1 MNQETKSAVL
11 NTVCNSDLDELIL
24 EIMSLVKSGKITTLP
39 QTLDES
45 YSNLGAIMSVE
56 DINQIHNLLDAR
68 KYSAYEENVLNAIAQ
83 WNLRNTSSYL
93 KAIIGAICYTLHSS
107 RRLSP
112 LPTTTEILA
121 VKTGMPSDVTRSL
134 HMETPET
141 IRRLIKAAVGNGPV
155 EAKIPVNGYSDE
167 IAALMKIDSRDPVE
181 VENLRR
187 YLGSTDTKT
196 VLKASNMERKEYIA
210 RLLIQTTKTVSEY
223 KNEDSFSTLRSFLN
237 NAGHICTLIRLF
249 SIEADNYQWVSK
261 LACDVN
267 DQIHSLDRLLSAN
280 AVLARQML
288 TRMIQNKEVIY
299 RDLMD
304 LTRHQHRILAI
315 EAAGVF
321 TMFSYLFKS
330 MEFDFIAQNEELNK
344 SITRMLRYTEIATKY
359 TNEISVK
366 LES

>member
-1 MNQETKSAVL
+1 MNQETKPAVMY
-11 NTVCNSDLDELIL
+11 TVCHTDLDELVL
-24 EIMSLVKSGKITTLP
+24 DIMTLVQQGQITTLP
-39 QTLDES
+39 PILDES
-45 YSNLGAIMSVE
+45 YSNLGNVMSPE
-56 DINQIHNLLDAR
+56 DINQIHNLLNRR
-68 KYSAYEENVLNAIAQ
+68 KYTAYEENVLNAIAQ
-83 WNLRNTSSYL
+83 WNLRNSSSFL
-93 KAIIGAICYTLHSS
+93 KSIMAAICYTLHSTQ
-107 RRLSP
+107 RLGQ
-112 LPTTTEILA
+112 LPSTTELLA
-121 VKTGMPSDVTRSL
+121 VKTGMPSDVARSL

-167 IAALMKIDSRDPVE
+167 ISKLIKIDSRDPIE

-196 VLKASNMERKEYIA
+196 VLKANSMDRKEYIA

-237 NAGHICTLIRLF
+237 NAGHICTLIRVF
-249 SIEADNYQWVSK
+249 SNTTDNYQWISK

-288 TRMIQNKEVIY
+288 TRMIQNNEVIY
-299 RDLMD
+299 KDLMD

-330 MEFDFIAQNEELNK
+330 VEYDFILRHEELSK
-344 SITRMLRYTEIATKY
+344 SITRMLRYTEISTKY